1 MKSQDIAIVGILL
14 AAGAIVRYLSL
25 VIPGPIVSN
34 LVIAFYC
41 LAIVLVLPSPRETL
55 GIGLV
60 AGIVCAM
67 ISHSIFPPAN
77 LISEP
82 IGALVCLL
90 VCTALR
96 KRIPLAPSL
105 STFLGTLASG
115 FSFVGVAMVLVAPAI
130 LTKFATI
137 GAFAL
142 TIIPIV
148 VITAFVN
155 ALVVQILAAPASRVV
170 GMVHIP
176 ERAEKDEGSG
186 SSLPNISPGAP
197 IIDLRHYSFTY
208 AGASKAALVDITLDI
223 RKGEVLLVTGPTAAG
238 KSTLCMAMAGIL
250 THEYGGREDGS
261 ITFGG
266 RPIDEYYGMGELAD
280 SIGFVFDDAD
290 AQLIFTTVEE
300 EITSGL
306 ENRGLDSD
314 AIDLRAESVME
325 LTGIKHLRDRAPH
338 TLSGGQKQRV
348 ALAATLALSTDV
360 LILDEATS
368 ELDRNA
374 VQNMVNI
381 LKRLK
386 QEGKTII
393 IVDHAV
399 DDFRELADRAVVL
412 DSGHIRAIGSPA
424 EVLSSGTTGRIYTP
438 PSSMIVPGA
447 GGEANPVIS
456 IHNLSHF
463 YGDVRALNGVS
474 LDIYPGEL
482 VAILGENGSGKTTMI
497 KHLNGLLL
505 PTDGEVRVHGYLTA
519 DTPVTE
525 LVRHTGLVFQN
536 PDSMLFEDTVEREV
550 AFGLEN
556 MGCTDAGDR
565 LTRALSMVGL
575 DGKRQVFPR
584 HLSRGERQRLA
595 VACILA
601 MEPEVIV
608 LDEPTTGLDAGEAD
622 RIMGLLGQLAE
633 QGHTIIMV
641 THNNEIAEGYA
652 ERIIR
657 FENGLIAD
665 DSTGRGGMCS

>member
-41 LAIVLVLPSPRETL
+41 LAIILVLPSPRETL

-82 IGALVCLL
+82 IGALVCLM
-90 VCTALR
+90 VYTTLR
-96 KRIPLAPSL
+96 NRIPLAPSL
-105 STFLGTLASG
+105 STLLGTLASG
-115 FSFVGVAMVLVAPAI
+115 FTFVGVAIVLVAPAI
-130 LTKFATI
+130 LTKFATV
-137 GAFAL
+137 GTFAL

-155 ALVVQILAAPASRVV
+155 ALVVQILAVPSSRVV
-170 GMVHIP
+170 GRVQTP
-176 ERAEKDEGSG
+176 EPAEKDE
-186 SSLPNISPGAP
+186 SSKRNPDGVPPGAP
-197 IIDLRHYSFTY
+197 VIGLHHYSYTY
-208 AGASKAALVDITLDI
+208 EGSSKAALVDITLDV

-250 THEYGGREDGS
+250 SHEYGGREDGS
-261 ITFGG
+261 IAFEG
-266 RPIDEYYGMGELAD
+266 RGMKGYAGMGELGS
-280 SIGFVFDDAD
+280 SIGVVFDDAD

-306 ENRGLDSD
+306 ENSGLDPD
-314 AIDLRAESVME
+314 AIERRAEHVMD
-325 LTGIKHLRDRAPH
+325 LTGIKHLRARAPH

-348 ALAATLALSTDV
+348 ALAATLALDTGV

-374 VQNMVNI
+374 VLNTVKI
-381 LKRLK
+381 LKSLNK
-386 QEGKTII
+386 EGKTII

-412 DSGHIRAIGSPA
+412 ESGHIKAVGPPSM
-424 EVLSSGTTGRIYTP
+424 VLSSGTSGQPFTRPHPVP
-438 PSSMIVPGA
+438 PGN
-447 GGEANPVIS
+447 GGGANPVIS
-456 IHNLSHF
+456 IRDLVHF
-463 YGDVRALNGVS
+463 YGEVRALNGVS
-474 LDIYPGEL
+474 LDVYPGEL

-505 PTDGEVRVHGYLTA
+505 PTVGEVLVHGYDTA
-519 DTPVTE
+519 ATPVTE

-556 MGCTDAGDR
+556 LGCTDAADR

-575 DGKRQVFPR
+575 DEKRQVFPR

-622 RIMGLLGQLAE
+622 RIMRLLGKLAE
-633 QGHTIIMV
+633 RGHTILMV
-641 THNNEIAEGYA
+641 THNNQIAEEYA
-652 ERIIR
+652 QRIIR
-657 FENGLIAD
+657 FENGTIVD
-665 DSTGRGGMCS
+665 DSAGCGGACA